1 MLIVKLAILRKV
13 SLPSKDGYF
22 YSTCYTF
29 VVVNFPRNALVSFAR
44 NGWSACAGMWWS
56 RSSESPGIAL
66 NVLGGEIIIDIKYQ
80 DAILFLSVKNTGTLK
95 KKNQLEESLGIGLN
109 NIRERL
115 RLLYNDKAGLEIRE
129 NPPYLEV
136 IITIDKS

>member
-56 RSSESPGIAL
+56 RSSESPDMAHETPFAEL
-66 NVLGGEIIIDIKYQ
+66 KPLTQID
-80 DAILFLSVKNTGTLK
+80 LFLHYGPPGKELTAMHLARDNPAIRPLCLDTLQ
-95 KKNQLEESLGIGLN
+95 NQ
-109 NIRERL
+109 
-115 RLLYNDKAGLEIRE
+115 
-129 NPPYLEV
+129 
-136 IITIDKS
+136 IIKSIDQNYSR